1 MLILLT
7 LIGIIFM
14 PYCLKNKN
22 LKESTRTTC
31 FVVYAIL
38 LILYFIFGIWLG

>member
-1 MLILLT
+1 MLIILT
-7 LIGIIFM
+7 FLGIVAM

-31 FVVYAIL
+31 FVVYAVI
-38 LILYFIFGIWLG
+38 LILYLIFGLWLG

>member
-7 LIGIIFM
+7 FLGIVFL

-31 FVVYAIL
+31 FVVYAVVVA
-38 LILYFIFGIWLG
+38 LYLIFGLWLG